1 MNVLQ
6 INRPVCLIVSIT
18 YSLHNS
24 LSLEIVLSEA
34 SYAAKLHK

>member
-6 INRPVCLIVSIT
+6 INRPVCLVESIT

-24 LSLEIVLSEA
+24 LSLEIVLSKA
-34 SYAAKLHK
+34 NYAAKLYK

>member
-1 MNVLQ
+1 MNVPQ
-6 INRPVCLIVSIT
+6 INGPVCLIESIT

-34 SYAAKLHK
+34 SYAAKLYK